1 MSVQRVIGALLFYGR
16 FAASFSHIGYRWR
29 RRRWQRVPMDFSG
42 QRWWVTGASGGL
54 GEAIA
59 RAAAAAGAHVTAV
72 ARDPMKLDRLPV
84 GIEKACCDVAVRE
97 QVDRLVAACAASNRQ
112 IDVLVNNV
120 GVLLDR
126 HGLTREG
133 CEISYATNLLSHYQ
147 LTESLIAKNLL
158 APGALVINMTSGGAY
173 AAPLRV
179 DALDARSPVDFDGTT
194 AYALHKRAQIALNSY
209 WQSRYSSRGITFY
222 VMHPGWADT
231 SGVQRSL
238 PQFRRW
244 MAPILRD
251 AAAGADTALWLAAMR
266 PRAAEGLWFDRAL
279 RPAHVY
285 GFTQQGDP
293 TSALIDKLERDL
305 KR

>member
-1 MSVQRVIGALLFYGR
+1 MSFRRIIGALLFYGR
-16 FAASFSHIGYRWR
+16 FAASFSNIGYLLR

-42 QRWWVTGASGGL
+42 QRWLVTGASGGL
-54 GEAIA
+54 GEAIT
-59 RAAAAAGAHVTAV
+59 RAAAAAGAQVTAV
-72 ARDPMKLDRLPV
+72 ARDPTKLDRLPP
-84 GIEKACCDVAVRE
+84 GIDKACCDVAVRE
-97 QVDRLVAACAASNRQ
+97 QVDRLAASCAASSRP
-112 IDVLVNNV
+112 IHVLVNNV

-133 CEISYATNLLSHYQ
+133 HEISYATNLLSHYQ
-147 LTESLIAKNLL
+147 LTESLIAKDLL

-173 AAPLRV
+173 AAPLQI
-179 DALDARSPVDFDGTT
+179 DALDVHSADMFDGTT
-194 AYALHKRAQIALNSY
+194 IYALHKRAQIALNAY
-209 WQSRYSSRGITFY
+209 WQSRYSSRGITFH

-238 PQFRRW
+238 PRFRRW

-251 AAAGADTALWLAAMR
+251 AAAGADTALWLAATR
-266 PRAAEGLWFDRAL
+266 PRAAEGVWFDRAL